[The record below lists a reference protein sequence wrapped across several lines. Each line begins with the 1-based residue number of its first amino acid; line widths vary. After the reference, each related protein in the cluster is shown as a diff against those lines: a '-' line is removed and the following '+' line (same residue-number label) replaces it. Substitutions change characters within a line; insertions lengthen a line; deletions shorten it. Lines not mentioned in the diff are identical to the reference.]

1 MNITIYSTTTCS
13 TCHILTQWLDKQG
26 VAYIKK
32 VTDEDPSAM
41 AEFMS
46 VNDGMVGVPF
56 TVVTADDGQQTK
68 FSGYDIK
75 QLQALLPSKG

>member
-13 TCHILTQWLDKQG
+13 TCHILTKWLDKES
-26 VAYIKK
+26 VEYTKK
-32 VTDEDPSAM
+32 VTDEDDAAM

-56 TVVTADDGQQTK
+56 TVITHDDGEVTK
-68 FSGYDIK
+68 FSGYNIAQLK
-75 QLQALLPSKG
+75 QLLNK